1 MKTRFSFLFTLFFIA
16 WLLPVSGFADQDA
29 ITVADLTFPVPGTRA
44 ATAWEKNNAGKS
56 YSWPNYF
63 YGFQE
68 GDKMIVELKMEEGK
82 GKYEVDI
89 KEFTSGSVLYAGRNI
104 SKIKK
109 QEFQIPTKAVY
120 EFIIRSTHEEPST
133 CKMTIKR
140 IPASVATARFNA
152 NVTWKTLEDTV
163 FTFANEKVLV
173 KTDFIPQ
180 ILVDKTFRVF
190 SQTSIGKPSRVTV
203 PFKLPPRTA
212 HWVYWLGVGQES
224 VKEMEALT
232 KTLAKGGAA
241 VASGINPVVAFG
253 MGLLP
258 ELPQVKSSGYIDFLF
273 MNKQAVKPFEEKGER
288 KPFSFAQGDAIINA
302 YGKIAASQ
310 VPKTADGEIYLGVE
324 NHNTVTGLD
333 VAVKIVAFEPDYKY
347 ETRKVKKIA
356 KINRTRVP
364 VFGN

>member
-1 MKTRFSFLFTLFFIA
+1 MKARFTFPLVLLFIA
-16 WLLPVSGFADQDA
+16 WQLPVLGFAGPDA
-29 ITVADLTFPVPGTRA
+29 ITVADLTFTVPGTRA
-44 ATAWEKNNAGKS
+44 ATDWEKNNAGKS
-56 YSWPNYF
+56 YNWPNYF

-68 GDKMIVELKMEEGK
+68 GDKMVVELKMEEGK

-89 KEFTSGSVLYAGRNI
+89 KEFASGSVLYAGRNI

-109 QEFQIPTKAVY
+109 QEFHIPTRAVY
-120 EFIIRSTHEEPST
+120 EFIIRSTGEASST

-140 IPASVATARFNA
+140 IPASAATARFNA
-152 NVTWKTLEDTV
+152 NVTWKTQEDTV

-173 KTDFIPQ
+173 KTDFQPQ

-190 SQTSIGKPSRVTV
+190 SQASIGKPSRVTV
-203 PFKLPPRTA
+203 PFKLPANTA

-241 VASGINPVVAFG
+241 IASGMNPVVAFG

-273 MNKQAVKPFEEKGER
+273 MNKQAAAAFEKDGER

-310 VPKTADGEIYLGVE
+310 TPKTQDGSLYLGVE

-333 VAVKIVAFEPDYKY
+333 VAVKIVAFQAEPKY
-347 ETRKVKKIA
+347 ETRKVKKVA
-356 KINRTRVP
+356 KINRTRIP